1 MDKIQM
7 SRDQV
12 SRLQSKVDT
21 NPNASEAEKEA
32 LKKAQSKADK
42 SFWKNIK

>member
-7 SRDQV
+7 SKDQV
-12 SRLQSKVDT
+12 SRLQSKVDK
-21 NPNASEAEKEA
+21 NPTASEGEKEY
-32 LKKAQSKADK
+32 LKKVQSKADK